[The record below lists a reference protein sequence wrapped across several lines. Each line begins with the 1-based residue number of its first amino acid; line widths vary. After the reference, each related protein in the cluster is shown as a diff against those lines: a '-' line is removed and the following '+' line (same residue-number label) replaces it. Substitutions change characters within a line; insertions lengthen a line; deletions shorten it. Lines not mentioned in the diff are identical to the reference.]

1 VVNLRLRKLEI
12 QGFKS
17 FPDKTTLAFESPIT
31 AVVGPNGSGKSN
43 IADAVRWVLGE
54 QSTKTL
60 RGGKME
66 DVIFAGTQS
75 RGAVGYAHVQLVID
89 GVQGDTADTTGEVTI
104 SRRLYRSGE
113 SEYRING
120 AAVRLKDIHELLMD
134 TGLGRDGYSIIG
146 QGRIA
151 EIVSA
156 KSGSRREI
164 FEEAAGI
171 SKFRYRKEEAQ
182 RKLAQAE
189 DNLVRLRDILLEL
202 ESRVGPLAEQNE
214 KAKAFLEYSG
224 EKKTLEIS
232 LWMESLSGFKAL
244 LSAQEDK
251 IYLCKNS
258 YQALENESAENE
270 RETGALYSR
279 MQSLGAQVEET
290 RGAVKAIEEQ
300 MTGALSL
307 SAVLQ
312 NDIRHNEQSIEQ
324 LTTDLANLKL
334 GSGELAVQLA
344 EKESEIAAG
353 RDECTGLEG
362 KVEAASQR
370 LEEQRESAA
379 KAAAELEELSI
390 RRESAAQAIQHAML
404 EKASSQTMLE
414 ESAARLEDLRAH
426 TGSYDA
432 ALKELEESLEEC
444 ALSVA
449 EEEEKLTGL
458 RNSKSG
464 YSLKKEGRKKA
475 LEDVEQQAVAYI
487 EKARDARRRAGLLE
501 DLEKSMEGFA
511 GSVKYILSQA
521 GRGALSGII
530 GPVSSLISVENEY
543 TLAIETA
550 LGAAMQNIVVEDE
563 VCAKRAI
570 RTLQESRSGR
580 ATFLPLDTIKGE
592 TARNLDP
599 ARRQEGFI
607 GLASELVQ
615 INSRYAKVADQLL
628 GRVLVAEDL
637 NTAGKIAKAMGY
649 SLRVVS
655 LDGQVINAGG
665 SFTGG
670 SSSKGAGVLGR
681 RREIERLQEQAKQLE
696 AQAAQ
701 LEPSRKSIAEELSA
715 VDAALAGLD
724 GDIQTAQEEIIRLA
738 ATQTQLAKNIENA
751 AANRDLAKKEQES
764 LVARLEGL
772 KDQELGAATMLEE
785 MDARLAELEAGT
797 AGAQNRRD
805 SLNVG
810 VSAAQEALAELRM
823 SHLTAQ
829 KDLERL
835 EQELE
840 QLTLTRQGEGE
851 RAEQLEEKKVRLTTE
866 NAEILARIAQVD
878 QENKTRLEEKE
889 AMSAKITELGAARN
903 ELEAKITTLHTA
915 DKELSSK
922 REVVSREM
930 AELEAGKASIQ
941 GEHDQI
947 ISKLW
952 DEYELTRSEAAE
964 VAVTLESKSEA
975 QRRLS
980 ELRGKIRALGSVNL
994 GAIEEYAEVSERYKF
1009 MSEQVG
1015 DVEESKRKLLEL
1027 IGGLT
1032 QDMREIFTE
1041 NFEKIAR
1048 HFSKIFV
1055 QLFGGGRAELTLTD
1069 SEDVL
1074 EAGVEIFVQPPGKI
1088 IKNLSLLSGGEQAY
1102 VAIAIYFAILRVRPS
1117 PFCVLD
1123 EIEAPLDD
1131 VNVVKFAT
1139 YLRRMSTNTQ
1149 FIAITH
1155 RRGTMEEADTLYG
1168 VTMQEKGT
1176 SKLLKLEASEVE
1188 DKLGMSG

>member
-1 VVNLRLRKLEI
+1 MRLRRLEI

-17 FPDKTTLAFESPIT
+17 FPDKTVLAFESPIT

-66 DVIFAGTQS
+66 DVIFSGTQS
-75 RGAVGYAHVQLVID
+75 RGAVGYAHVQLVIE
-89 GVQGDTADTTGEVTI
+89 GGGEDVTDSSGETTI

-113 SEYRING
+113 SEYRLNG

-146 QGRIA
+146 QGKIA

-156 KSGSRREI
+156 KSSARREI

-202 ESRVGPLAEQNE
+202 ESRIGPLEEQNK

-232 LWMESLSGFKAL
+232 LWMESLSGFKAQ

-251 IYLCKNS
+251 IFICKNS

-270 RETGALYSR
+270 RETGAFYSR

-300 MTGALSL
+300 LTGALSL

-312 NDIRHNEQSIEQ
+312 NDIHHNEQSIEQ
-324 LTTDLANLKL
+324 LTTELENLKL
-334 GSGELAVQLA
+334 GSGELAAQLDA
-344 EKESEIAAG
+344 KENEIAAQKQ
-353 RDECTGLEG
+353 ECTALEG

-379 KAAAELEELSI
+379 KASAELEELNI
-390 RRESAAQAIQHAML
+390 RKESASQAIQSAML

-414 ESAARLEDLRAH
+414 ESTARLEDLRAH
-426 TGSYDA
+426 TGSYDT
-432 ALKELEESLEEC
+432 ALRELEESLEEC
-444 ALSVA
+444 ALSLA
-449 EEEEKLTGL
+449 AEEEKLTGL
-458 RNSKSG
+458 RNSRTG
-464 YSLKKEGRKKA
+464 YTLKKEGRQKA
-475 LEDVEQQAVAYI
+475 LDDTVQQAQAHF
-487 EKARDARRRAGLLE
+487 EKARDTRRRAGLLE

-521 GRGALSGII
+521 GRGALSGIV
-530 GPVSSLISVENEY
+530 GPVSSLLSVENEY

-563 VCAKRAI
+563 ACAKRAI
-570 RTLQESRSGR
+570 RALQESRSGR
-580 ATFLPLDTIKGE
+580 ATFLPLDTIKGIV
-592 TARNLDP
+592 AQNLEP
-599 ARRQEGFI
+599 ARRQEGFV

-615 INSRYAKVADQLL
+615 IDARYAKVAAQLL

-637 NTAGKIAKAMGY
+637 GTAGKIAKAMGY

-681 RREIERLQEQAKQLE
+681 RREIERLEEQAKQLE
-696 AQAAQ
+696 AQAAE
-701 LEPSRKSIAEELSA
+701 LEPGRKALAEEISA
-715 VDAALAGLD
+715 IDAALAGLE
-724 GDIQTAQEEIIRLA
+724 GDIQTAQEEIIRLG
-738 ATQTQLAKNIENA
+738 ATQAQLGKNIEA
-751 AANRDLAKKEQES
+751 AAVNRDLAKKEQES
-764 LVARLEGL
+764 LIARLEGL
-772 KDQELGAATMLEE
+772 KDQELGAQNMLEE
-785 MDARLAELEAGT
+785 MNARLAELEAGT
-797 AGAQNRRD
+797 ASAGSRRD
-805 SLNVG
+805 SLSVG
-810 VSAAQEALAELRM
+810 VGSAQEALSELRLT
-823 SHLTAQ
+823 HLTAQ

-840 QLTLTRQGEGE
+840 QLSLTKQGEGE
-851 RAEQLEEKKVRLTTE
+851 RAGQLEEKKVRLARENTE
-866 NAEILARIAQVD
+866 IVTRIAQVD
-878 QENKTRLEEKE
+878 QENKTRLEDKE
-889 AMSAKITELGAARN
+889 AMTAKITELGAARS
-903 ELEAKITTLHTA
+903 ELEAKITALHNA
-915 DKELSSK
+915 DRELSSK
-922 REVVSREM
+922 REVVSREL
-930 AELEAGKASIQ
+930 AELEAGKSGIQ

-952 DEYELTRSEAAE
+952 DEYELTRSQAAE
-964 VAVTLESKSEA
+964 LAQTLESKSDA

-994 GAIEEYAEVSERYKF
+994 GAIEEYAEVSERFEF
-1009 MSEQVG
+1009 MSAQVK
-1015 DVEESKRKLLEL
+1015 DVEDSKAKLLEL

-1032 QDMREIFTE
+1032 QEMRELFTE
-1041 NFEKIAR
+1041 NFEKISR
-1048 HFSKIFV
+1048 HFSRIFV
-1055 QLFGGGRAELTLTD
+1055 QLFGGGRAELNLTD

-1088 IKNLSLLSGGEQAY
+1088 IKNLSLLSGGEQAF

-1123 EIEAPLDD
+1123 EIEAALDD

-1139 YLRRMSTNTQ
+1139 YLRRMSVGTQ

-1168 VTMQEKGT
+1168 VTMQEEGI
-1176 SKLLKLEASEVE
+1176 SKLLKLQVSEVE
-1188 DKLGMSG
+1188 GQLGMSG